1 MALCLA
7 GCAGNN
13 SQQTIEE
20 QGFTSLFNGTD
31 FTGWKLTDVAR
42 EHWSVKDGVLDFD
55 GVKGDGCG
63 DGAQFLCPE
72 QAPCKGITLHD
83 VKVDGG
89 KMKCE
94 NAYGSADDTDPA
106 SCLKGGK

>member
-31 FTGWKLTDVAR
+31 FTGWTLNDVAS
-42 EHWSVKDGVLDFD
+42 EHWMAKDGVLEFD
-55 GVKGDGCG
+55 GVKGDIWTN
-63 DGAQFLCPE
+63 Q
-72 QAPCKGITLHD
+72 
-83 VKVDGG
+83 
-89 KMKCE
+89 
-94 NAYGSADDTDPA
+94 S
-106 SCLKGGK
+106 